1 MSPSIKSASKP
12 VLVRQYRISSS
23 IFHIDLNSDQ
33 HIKMKNPTGS
43 LNEPD
48 GVICFIAQAANNG
61 LENILLNAL
70 QIRIGR
76 ERQREQVLRHRAIEH
91 GYTPL

>member
-1 MSPSIKSASKP
+1 
-12 VLVRQYRISSS
+12 
-23 IFHIDLNSDQ
+23 
-33 HIKMKNPTGS
+33 MKNPICS

-48 GVICFIAQAANNG
+48 GVICFIAHAANG

-76 ERQREQVLRHRAIEH
+76 ESKFCAILMPDI
-91 GYTPL
+91 YKSSMAIYYR